1 MDTDKRRF
9 HVRISSPVFAKAVHI
24 TLASG
29 SGRCRYSDNYFDLPP
44 NTEKTILLETEKEVA
59 LEKLEKMLKV
69 SSL

>member
-1 MDTDKRRF
+1 
-9 HVRISSPVFAKAVHI
+9 VHI

-44 NTEKTILLETEKEVA
+44 NTEKTILLETEREVA